1 MTAVAISNNDMVY
14 LHWNV
19 SGKIPDCLGFNII
32 RHDAI
37 SNDHEPLPAM
47 VGFPSPDK
55 SDGKK
60 GKTGVP
66 KTKALEDAIKKPGNP
81 LRTRLVGDLENGV
94 LKLLERARKEGG
106 QCYCALYELSDK
118 DLVDNLA
125 ALKDKVHIVLS
136 NAGEDTKKGAGDGDK
151 TNTHTRVGFHKLKLD
166 VTDRML
172 KKGHIGHNKFE
183 VYVGKNGPEAVL

>member
-37 SNDHEPLPAM
+37 SNDHESLPAM

-60 GKTGVP
+60 GAGQRFAPPAYGRCRNLLGRICSPSAAAPTGTRSCPWSVHP
-66 KTKALEDAIKKPGNP
+66 ETSNP
-81 LRTRLVGDLENGV
+81 TPRR
-94 LKLLERARKEGG
+94 R
-106 QCYCALYELSDK
+106 
-118 DLVDNLA
+118 
-125 ALKDKVHIVLS
+125 
-136 NAGEDTKKGAGDGDK
+136 
-151 TNTHTRVGFHKLKLD
+151 
-166 VTDRML
+166 
-172 KKGHIGHNKFE
+172 
-183 VYVGKNGPEAVL
+183 